1 MLPLQKCRDLLGN
14 GRLTDEE
21 VERLRDQLYMLANV
35 AVDSILRHKRRLNA
49 PSKSGDAN
57 LQADVSVLE
66 DRAAIVEIEGGHSLN
81 HEEESALADYLRL
94 LPVKSMRK
102 M

>member
-21 VERLRDQLYMLANV
+21 VERLRDQLYMLADV
-35 AVDSILRHKRRLNA
+35 AIDSILRHKRRLNA
-49 PSKSGDAN
+49 RSKSGDA
-57 LQADVSVLE
+57 
-66 DRAAIVEIEGGHSLN
+66 IVEMEGGHSLN
-81 HEEESALADYLRL
+81 HEEESALTDYLRL